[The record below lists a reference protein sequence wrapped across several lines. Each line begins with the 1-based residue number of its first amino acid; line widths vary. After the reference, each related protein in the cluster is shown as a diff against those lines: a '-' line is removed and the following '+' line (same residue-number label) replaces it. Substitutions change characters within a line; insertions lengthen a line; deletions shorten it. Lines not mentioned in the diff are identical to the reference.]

1 MSSWKILHSLA
12 TIDNP
17 IFRRAISR
25 PPLWYRGATHL
36 ASRATGEMLLF
47 GGVLCYACT
56 MLGFFVRN
64 LLLFMAGSL
73 LLSLIFFSLT
83 IAPIIVNERER
94 ATWDILR
101 TTPLTLDQLIL
112 AKARAMLWWLRGP
125 LRVISALLI
134 ITALVISAISFWAN
148 PLYSELGE
156 SRQPTAI
163 LCSAALL
170 IPFLSA
176 AIFMIDRLQ
185 QFVLLVVSML
195 AASASSSSARAALPG
210 AALAVLILSL
220 LDVSFAVLLHSLQPD
235 WSTSLEVIAALGSTP
250 TYAFAMPSISALLAV
265 LLTLAVREIA
275 VRILWAWTLR
285 AAQ

>member
-17 IFRRAISR
+17 IFRRAISH
-25 PPLWYRGATHL
+25 PPLWYQGATQV
-36 ASRATGEMLLF
+36 ASRATGEMLLI

-73 LLSLIFFSLT
+73 LLSLIFFALT
-83 IAPIIVNERER
+83 IAPIIVNEREH

-112 AKARAMLWWLRGP
+112 GKARAMLWWLRGP
-125 LRVISALLI
+125 LRIISALLI

-176 AIFMIDRLQ
+176 ALFMIDRLQ

-195 AASASSSSARAALPG
+195 AASASTASARTALPG

-220 LDVSFAVLLHSLQPD
+220 FDVGLAVLLQTFQPQG
-235 WSTSLEVIAALGSTP
+235 STSIEVIAALGPTP
-250 TYAFAMPSISALLAV
+250 TYTFTMPSVYALFAIS
-265 LLTLAVREIA
+265 LTLLVREIA
-275 VRILWAWTLR
+275 VRILWAWTLHV
-285 AAQ
+285 AQ